1 MNLIEQLG
9 GYEKAKKIIDH
20 QIDSEFQTE
29 FFDVDGNYYANDY
42 GKLLIYKNKQWV
54 NFGAADID
62 IFSITDLEN
71 EAIQYRRQH
80 NIFEQGDPVVSRCAD
95 KETRIFTYQETI
107 GKNIL
112 VKCKKGKGYCY
123 PKKWF
128 SHADDEEIKAG
139 KRLEVKSEN

>member
-1 MNLIEQLG
+1 MNLIKQLG
-9 GYEKAKKIIDH
+9 GYECAAY
-20 QIDSEFQTE
+20 E
-29 FFDVDGNYYANDY
+29 
-42 GKLLIYKNKQWV
+42 YKNTLL
-54 NFGAADID
+54 ADD
-62 IFSITDLEN
+62 FPYVITGTKFTRPELGDELLEH
-71 EAIQYRRQH
+71 RRQH
-80 NIFEQGDPVVSRCAD
+80 NIFEKGDPVVSRCAD

-139 KRLEVKSEN
+139 KRLEVNQ